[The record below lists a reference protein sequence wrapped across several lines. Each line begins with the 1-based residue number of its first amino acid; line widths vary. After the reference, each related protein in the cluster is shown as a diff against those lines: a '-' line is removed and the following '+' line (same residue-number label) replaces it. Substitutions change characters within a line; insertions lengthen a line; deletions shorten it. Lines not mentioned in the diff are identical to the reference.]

1 MTGDL
6 HATGLTVRFGG
17 RTVLDG
23 VDLTA
28 PAGAITGVTGASGSG
43 KTTLLRV
50 LAGLQR
56 PHAGAIRYGAAS
68 ASGAST
74 AASASGASAS
84 ASTSASVSGASTSAP
99 GPPRGSLALL
109 AQHPRLVCNPRWT
122 LRQIIDEPLAIRAGR
137 GFRSSAEQTADRV
150 GLDTALLERY
160 PGQVSDGQ
168 LQRACLGRVLTQG
181 DGGPLLVLC
190 DEPTAMLDP
199 IATGSVVSLLRD
211 MAGAGSTIVLVS
223 HDPALIDALT
233 ESALALPTP
242 LG

>member
-6 HATGLTVRFGG
+6 YATGLTVRFGG
-17 RTVLDG
+17 RTVLDS

-28 PAGAITGVTGASGSG
+28 PAGPITGVTGASGSG

-56 PHAGAIRYGAAS
+56 PHAGEIRYGAAS
-68 ASGAST
+68 ASGASNP
-74 AASASGASAS
+74 ASASGAS
-84 ASTSASVSGASTSAP
+84 
-99 GPPRGSLALL
+99 GPRRGSVALL

-137 GFRSSAEQTADRV
+137 GFRSSAEQTAARV

-211 MAGAGSTIVLVS
+211 MAGTGSTVVLVS
-223 HDPALIDALT
+223 HDPVLIDALT

>member
-74 AASASGASAS
+74 SASASGASNSAS
-84 ASTSASVSGASTSAP
+84 ASGASNPASGSAS
-99 GPPRGSLALL
+99 GPPRGSVALL

-181 DGGPLLVLC
+181 DGGPLVVLC

-199 IATGSVVSLLRD
+199 IATSSVVSLLRD
-211 MAGAGSTIVLVS
+211 MAGTGSTIVLVS

>member
-74 AASASGASAS
+74 SESASGAS
-84 ASTSASVSGASTSAP
+84 TSASASGASTSAP
-99 GPPRGSLALL
+99 GPPRGSVALL

-199 IATGSVVSLLRD
+199 IATSSVVSLLRD
-211 MAGAGSTIVLVS
+211 MAGTGSTIVLVS

>member
-6 HATGLTVRFGG
+6 YATGLTVRFGG

-56 PHAGAIRYGAAS
+56 PHAGEIRYGAAS
-68 ASGAST
+68 ASGASN
-74 AASASGASAS
+74 
-84 ASTSASVSGASTSAP
+84 SAP
-99 GPPRGSLALL
+99 GPRRGSVALL

-137 GFRSSAEQTADRV
+137 GFHPAAEQTAARV

-199 IATGSVVSLLRD
+199 IATGSVGSLLRD
-211 MAGAGSTIVLVS
+211 MAGTGSTIVLVS

>member
-6 HATGLTVRFGG
+6 YATGLTVRFGG

-56 PHAGAIRYGAAS
+56 PHAGAIRYAAAS

-74 AASASGASAS
+74 SASASGASNSAS
-84 ASTSASVSGASTSAP
+84 ASGASNPASGSAS
-99 GPPRGSLALL
+99 GPPRGSVALL

-211 MAGAGSTIVLVS
+211 MAGTGSTIVLVS

>member
-56 PHAGAIRYGAAS
+56 PHAGEIRYGAAS
-68 ASGAST
+68 ASGASNP
-74 AASASGASAS
+74 ASASGASN
-84 ASTSASVSGASTSAP
+84 SAP
-99 GPPRGSLALL
+99 GPRRGSVALL

-137 GFRSSAEQTADRV
+137 GFHPAAEQTAARV

-181 DGGPLLVLC
+181 DGGPLVVLC

-199 IATGSVVSLLRD
+199 IATSSVVSLLRD
-211 MAGAGSTIVLVS
+211 MAGAGSTVVLVS

>member
-6 HATGLTVRFGG
+6 YATGLTVRFGG

-56 PHAGAIRYGAAS
+56 PHAGEIRYGAAS
-68 ASGAST
+68 ASGASNP
-74 AASASGASAS
+74 ASASGASNPAS
-84 ASTSASVSGASTSAP
+84 ASGAS
-99 GPPRGSLALL
+99 GPRRGSVALL

-137 GFRSSAEQTADRV
+137 GFRSSAEQTAARV

-211 MAGAGSTIVLVS
+211 MAGTGSTVVLVS
-223 HDPALIDALT
+223 HDPVLIDALT

>member
-6 HATGLTVRFGG
+6 YATGLTVRFGG

-56 PHAGAIRYGAAS
+56 PHAGEIRYGAAS
-68 ASGAST
+68 ASGASN
-74 AASASGASAS
+74 
-84 ASTSASVSGASTSAP
+84 SAP
-99 GPPRGSLALL
+99 GPRRGSVALL

-137 GFRSSAEQTADRV
+137 GFHPAAEQTAARV

-181 DGGPLLVLC
+181 NGGPLLVLC

-199 IATGSVVSLLRD
+199 IATASVVSLLRD
-211 MAGAGSTIVLVS
+211 MAGAGSTVVLVS

>member
-56 PHAGAIRYGAAS
+56 PHAGAIRYAAAS

-74 AASASGASAS
+74 SASASGASNSAS
-84 ASTSASVSGASTSAP
+84 ASGASNPASGSAS
-99 GPPRGSLALL
+99 GPPRGSVALL

-122 LRQIIDEPLAIRAGR
+122 LRQLIDEPLAIRAGR

-181 DGGPLLVLC
+181 DGGPLVVLC

-199 IATGSVVSLLRD
+199 IATSSVVSLLRD
-211 MAGAGSTIVLVS
+211 MAGTGSTIVLVS

>member
-56 PHAGAIRYGAAS
+56 PHAGAIRYGA
-68 ASGAST
+68 
-74 AASASGASAS
+74 
-84 ASTSASVSGASTSAP
+84 STSAP
-99 GPPRGSLALL
+99 GPPRGSVALL

-211 MAGAGSTIVLVS
+211 MAGTGSTIVLVS

>member
-17 RTVLDG
+17 RAVLDG

-56 PHAGAIRYGAAS
+56 PHAGAIRYAAAS

-74 AASASGASAS
+74 SASASGASNSAS
-84 ASTSASVSGASTSAP
+84 ASGASNPASGSAS
-99 GPPRGSLALL
+99 GPPRGSVALL

-122 LRQIIDEPLAIRAGR
+122 LRQLIDEPLAIRAGR

-211 MAGAGSTIVLVS
+211 MAGTGSTIVLVS

>member
-1 MTGDL
+1 M
-6 HATGLTVRFGG
+6 
-17 RTVLDG
+17 
-23 VDLTA
+23 
-28 PAGAITGVTGASGSG
+28 
-43 KTTLLRV
+43 
-50 LAGLQR
+50 
-56 PHAGAIRYGAAS
+56 
-68 ASGAST
+68 
-74 AASASGASAS
+74 
-84 ASTSASVSGASTSAP
+84 
-99 GPPRGSLALL
+99 
-109 AQHPRLVCNPRWT
+109 CNPRWT

-137 GFRSSAEQTADRV
+137 GFHPAAEQTAARV

-211 MAGAGSTIVLVS
+211 MAGAGSTVVLVS

>member
-74 AASASGASAS
+74 SESASGAS
-84 ASTSASVSGASTSAP
+84 TSASASGASTSAP
-99 GPPRGSLALL
+99 GPPRGSVALL

-181 DGGPLLVLC
+181 DGGPLVVLC

-199 IATGSVVSLLRD
+199 IATSSVVSLLRD
-211 MAGAGSTIVLVS
+211 MAGTGSTIVLVS

>member
-211 MAGAGSTIVLVS
+211 MAGAGSTVVLVS

>member
-6 HATGLTVRFGG
+6 YATGLTVRFGG

-56 PHAGAIRYGAAS
+56 PHAGAIRYAAAS

-74 AASASGASAS
+74 SASASGASNSAS
-84 ASTSASVSGASTSAP
+84 ASGASNPASGSAS
-99 GPPRGSLALL
+99 GPPRGSVALL

-122 LRQIIDEPLAIRAGR
+122 LRQLIDEPLAIRAGR

-181 DGGPLLVLC
+181 DGGPLVVLC

-199 IATGSVVSLLRD
+199 IATSSVVSLLRD
-211 MAGAGSTIVLVS
+211 MAGTGSTIVLVS

>member
-6 HATGLTVRFGG
+6 YATGLTVRFGG

-56 PHAGAIRYGAAS
+56 PHAGEIRYGAAS
-68 ASGAST
+68 ASGASNP
-74 AASASGASAS
+74 ASASGASNPAS
-84 ASTSASVSGASTSAP
+84 ASGAS
-99 GPPRGSLALL
+99 GPRRGSVALL

-137 GFRSSAEQTADRV
+137 GYRSSAEQTAARV

-211 MAGAGSTIVLVS
+211 MAGTGSTVMLVS
-223 HDPALIDALT
+223 HDPVLIDALT

>member
-6 HATGLTVRFGG
+6 YATGLTVRFGG

-56 PHAGAIRYGAAS
+56 PHAGEIRYGAAS
-68 ASGAST
+68 ASGASN
-74 AASASGASAS
+74 
-84 ASTSASVSGASTSAP
+84 SAP
-99 GPPRGSLALL
+99 GPRRGSVALL

-137 GFRSSAEQTADRV
+137 GFHPAAEQTAARV

-211 MAGAGSTIVLVS
+211 MAGTGSTIVLVS

>member
-6 HATGLTVRFGG
+6 YATGLTVRFGG
-17 RTVLDG
+17 RTVLDS

-56 PHAGAIRYGAAS
+56 PHAGEIRYGAAS
-68 ASGAST
+68 ASGASNP
-74 AASASGASAS
+74 ASASGAS
-84 ASTSASVSGASTSAP
+84 
-99 GPPRGSLALL
+99 GPRRGSVALL

-137 GFRSSAEQTADRV
+137 GFRSSAEQTAARV

-211 MAGAGSTIVLVS
+211 MAGTGSTVVLVS
-223 HDPALIDALT
+223 HDPVLIDALT

>member
-56 PHAGAIRYGAAS
+56 PHAGAIRYAAAS

-74 AASASGASAS
+74 SASASGASNSAS
-84 ASTSASVSGASTSAP
+84 ASGASNPASGSAS
-99 GPPRGSLALL
+99 GPPRGSVALL

-181 DGGPLLVLC
+181 DGGPLVVLC

-199 IATGSVVSLLRD
+199 IATSSVVSLLRD
-211 MAGAGSTIVLVS
+211 MAGTGSTIVLVS

>member
-56 PHAGAIRYGAAS
+56 PHAGAIRYAAAS

-74 AASASGASAS
+74 SASASGASNSAS
-84 ASTSASVSGASTSAP
+84 ASGASNPASGSAS
-99 GPPRGSLALL
+99 GPPRGSVALL

-199 IATGSVVSLLRD
+199 IATSSVVSLLRD
-211 MAGAGSTIVLVS
+211 MAGTGSTIVLVS